1 MILAI
6 ALALQ
11 AQAAPVARFEKEV
24 ARFEASDQTSMPPRD
39 AVVFA
44 GSSTIERW
52 NNLQQDFPSATVI
65 QRGIGST
72 RLDDW
77 VRFAPRIVIP
87 YHPKQIVLYAG
98 DNDFADGQSAD
109 NVYRD
114 YKDFARV
121 VRSTVPDAEI
131 VFVSIK
137 PSPNRWKYRERMRR
151 ANALVKAYIR
161 HHRKMR
167 YVDVFNPMLGA
178 NGHPRPELFVSD
190 SLHMTPAGYAL
201 WASILKPVVK

>member
-24 ARFEASDQTSMPPRD
+24 ARFEASDHTSMPPRN

-77 VRFAPRIVIP
+77 VRFAPRIVIR

-121 VRSTVPDAEI
+121 VRSTLPDAEI

-137 PSPNRWKYRERMRR
+137 PSPSRWKYRERMQR
-151 ANALVKAYIR
+151 ANALVRAYIR
-161 HHRKMR
+161 QHRKMR
-167 YVDVFNPMLGA
+167 YVDVFSPMLGA

-201 WASILKPVVK
+201 WTSILKPVVK

>member
-24 ARFEASDQTSMPPRD
+24 ARFEAADRTSMPPGNG
-39 AVVFA
+39 VVFA

-52 NNLQQDFPSATVI
+52 HNLDQDFPAVHPI

-87 YHPKQIVLYAG
+87 YHPRQIVLYAG

-114 YKDFARV
+114 FRDFVRV
-121 VRSTVPDAEI
+121 VRGALPDAEI
-131 VFVSIK
+131 VFVSVK
-137 PSPNRWKYRERMRR
+137 PSPSRWKYRERMRR
-151 ANALVKAYIR
+151 ANTLVRAYIR
-161 HHRKMR
+161 QHRKMR

-178 NGHPRPELFVSD
+178 NGHPTPELFVDD

-201 WASILKPVVK
+201 WTSILKPVVK

>member
-6 ALALQ
+6 ALALE

-121 VRSTVPDAEI
+121 VRSTLPDAEI

-137 PSPNRWKYRERMRR
+137 PSPSRWKYRERMRR

>member
-65 QRGIGST
+65 RRGIGST

-121 VRSTVPDAEI
+121 VRSTLPDAEI

-137 PSPNRWKYRERMRR
+137 PSPSRWKYRERMRR

>member
-109 NVYRD
+109 NVYR
-114 YKDFARV
+114 
-121 VRSTVPDAEI
+121 
-131 VFVSIK
+131 
-137 PSPNRWKYRERMRR
+137 
-151 ANALVKAYIR
+151 
-161 HHRKMR
+161 
-167 YVDVFNPMLGA
+167 
-178 NGHPRPELFVSD
+178 
-190 SLHMTPAGYAL
+190 
-201 WASILKPVVK
+201 

>member
-24 ARFEASDQTSMPPRD
+24 ARFEASDQTSTPPRD

-121 VRSTVPDAEI
+121 VRSTLPDAEI

-137 PSPNRWKYRERMRR
+137 PSPSRWKYRERMRR

-167 YVDVFNPMLGA
+167 YIDVFNPMLGA

>member
-121 VRSTVPDAEI
+121 VRSTLPDAEI

-137 PSPNRWKYRERMRR
+137 PSPSRWKYRERMRR

>member
-24 ARFEASDQTSMPPRD
+24 ARFEAADHTSMPPRN

-121 VRSTVPDAEI
+121 VRSTLSDAEI

-137 PSPNRWKYRERMRR
+137 PSPSRWKYRERMQR
-151 ANALVKAYIR
+151 ANALVRAYIR
-161 HHRKMR
+161 QHRKMR
-167 YVDVFNPMLGA
+167 YVDVFSPMLGA

-201 WASILKPVVK
+201 WTSILKPVVK